1 MGIQALD
8 LRLLHGAGAFM
19 ESGYVGVPGDFT
31 VMSVDDAIRV
41 LAYHKKQMDTRRPA
55 WNAMP
60 VDVEA
65 VKAQII
71 RRTRALDAKAAKKR
85 L

>member
-1 MGIQALD
+1 
-8 LRLLHGAGAFM
+8 M

-31 VMSVDDAIRV
+31 IKSVEDAIRV
-41 LAYHKKQMDTRRPA
+41 LAYHKKQMDARRPA
-55 WNAMP
+55 WNATP

-71 RRTRALDAKAAKKR
+71 REARALDAKAAKKR